1 MRKLRLSGLVD
12 FIFRKTNIKIFVKSI
27 FHPSLLRVIL
37 RDLFR
42 IKYNRYS
49 DKDHL
54 AGAMEWL
61 CMSQD
66 MTGCGG
72 CSATYSF
79 ERGWTLPYPE
89 TTGYIISTFLK
100 YSTLTGKSTYI
111 ERARQM
117 GDWEIDIQLPTG
129 AVRGGSGINDY
140 PIVFNTG
147 MVILGWSD
155 LYEFTKDTRYLDAA
169 IRAADWLC
177 SIIDPDGKWS
187 RFTYN
192 EIPHAYH
199 SRVAWSLLEV
209 YKHTAN
215 TVYKDVARKN
225 LNWVLSLVQ
234 RNGWIEEMGFYKGE
248 IPLTH
253 TIVYTLRGLLESSAY
268 FEEELRL
275 KIFQVVVT
283 ASEKLMLKYEL
294 NKRHPNATP
303 GYFPGRINS
312 KWQPMANFTCLTGD
326 AQMAIVWIKIYELNQ
341 DARFLNSAIKMLD
354 QIKELQDLNSKN
366 NGLKGGIRG
375 SYPIWGNYMPYSY
388 PNWAAKFFAD
398 ALILQG
404 EVINKLER

>member
-1 MRKLRLSGLVD
+1 MRKFRLSGLAD
-12 FIFRKTNIKIFVKSI
+12 YAIRKTNIKIFVKSL
-27 FHPSLLRVIL
+27 FHPSLLVVIL

-49 DKDHL
+49 DREHL
-54 AGAMEWL
+54 AGAMKWL

-66 MTGCGG
+66 ITGCGG

-89 TTGYIISTFLK
+89 TTGYIISTFIK
-100 YSTLTGKSTYI
+100 YSTFTGDNTYL

-117 GDWEIDIQLPTG
+117 GDWEIDIQLPSG

-147 MVILGWSD
+147 MVILGWTD
-155 LYEFTKDTRYLDAA
+155 LYEFTKDTRYLTAA
-169 IRAADWLC
+169 RRAADWLC
-177 SIIDPDGKWS
+177 SVIDADGKWS

-209 YKHTAN
+209 FKHTSDD
-215 TVYKDVARKN
+215 VYKDAARKN
-225 LNWVLSLVQ
+225 LMWVLSQVQ
-234 RNGWIEEMGFYKGE
+234 KNGWIEEMGFYKGE

-253 TIVYTLRGLLESSAY
+253 TIIYTLRGLLESSRY
-268 FEEELRL
+268 FEGELKL
-275 KIFQVVVT
+275 KIMEVVVI

-303 GYFPGRINS
+303 DYFAGRFND

-326 AQMAIVWIKIYELNQ
+326 AQLAIVWIKIYKLNQ
-341 DARFLNSAIKMLD
+341 DARFLNAAIKMID

-366 NGLKGGIRG
+366 SGIKGGIRG
-375 SYPIWGNYMPYSY
+375 SYPIWGDYMPYSY

-398 ALILQG
+398 ALMLQE
-404 EVINKLER
+404 EVMNKLEK